1 MKKLLFLLLSIV
13 SMLPVFAREVEY
25 TYACWTLTYTI
36 LDEEAKTCEVT
47 SGRAVPPYSTTL
59 MIPEIISDMDVDY
72 SVISIGNNAFESYQT
87 LMSVEIPN
95 SVTYIGHHA
104 FYNCRWLTHVHM
116 PDSVT
121 YIGSAAFGLCVG
133 LISAPIPNSVTYI
146 GLHAFESCE
155 KLTSVTIPNSVTF
168 IGDGAFS
175 YCSSLTS
182 ITIPNSV
189 TIIYNSTFSM
199 CSSLTKVILPP
210 SIEKIS
216 LGAFNGC
223 TRLESI
229 IMGPNLKEIRGEAFK
244 NCPISNIY
252 ITTPTPPDLILSTDG
267 FSASPESLRTTFFQN
282 EAIRENYQSEL
293 WNKYVFLLEEGG
305 ETALMVEPTELS
317 VEGGTSLMGRPGET
331 FQLSAKLYPED
342 VTLPY
347 VFWRSTNPEIASVD
361 YDGLV
366 TIHADLSEATP
377 LDEGDGSQVA
387 CHIIAE
393 TLYSDGPIVEIP
405 VGYNQSTGI
414 TDVVGGDS
422 SSDIDPNAPVEVF
435 TIQGIKVSDS
445 IDKLS
450 AGIYI
455 VRQGNKVKKIS
466 VQ

>member
-13 SMLPVFAREVEY
+13 SMLPVFAREFKY
-25 TYACWTLTYTI
+25 TYEGSTLGYTV
-36 LDEEAKTCEVT
+36 LDEEAKTCEVSSRWT
-47 SGRAVPPYSTTL
+47 NSSDGL
-59 MIPEIISDMDVDY
+59 IIPETASDGNVEY
-72 SVISIGNNAFESYQT
+72 SVISIVDR
-87 LMSVEIPN
+87 L
-95 SVTYIGHHA
+95 
-104 FYNCRWLTHVHM
+104 FYN
-116 PDSVT
+116 DN
-121 YIGSAAFGLCVG
+121 G
-133 LISAPIPNSVTYI
+133 
-146 GLHAFESCE
+146 
-155 KLTSVTIPNSVTF
+155 LTSVTIPNSVT
-168 IGDGAFS
+168 
-175 YCSSLTS
+175 S
-182 ITIPNSV
+182 INCG
-189 TIIYNSTFSM
+189 TFSE
-199 CSSLTKVILPP
+199 CKNLTEVIFSP
-210 SIEKIS
+210 SIEKI
-216 LGAFNGC
+216 GDCAFNGC
-223 TRLESI
+223 IRLESLI
-229 IMGPNLKEIRGEAFK
+229 IGPNLKEIGDEAFK
-244 NCPISNIY
+244 SCKISNLY
-252 ITTPTPPDLILSTDG
+252 ITTPAPPALPDGLSN
-267 FSASPESLRTTFFQN
+267 FSDSPEGHRTTFFQN